1 MSQGKPFTDEQRNSI
16 IESLKPFLEMGLSR
30 NKACEAIGL
39 DPTTLSK
46 WVQGDEALSMKLKG
60 WENTMNILALTNVH
74 SALEKEAEMED
85 ARKETS
91 KWYLERRMK
100 KEFST
105 RVENTGEDGAPLVVT
120 FDSSFNGSP
129 TPSEKNSW

>member
-1 MSQGKPFTDEQRNSI
+1 MAQGREWTKEEKSDI
-16 IESLKPFLEMGLSR
+16 IQSLRPFLEMGLSR
-30 NKACEAIGL
+30 NKACESIGL
-39 DPTTLSK
+39 APATLSN
-46 WVQGDEALSMKLKG
+46 WVKDDEALGMKLQG
-60 WENTMNILALTNVH
+60 WENTMNMLALTNVH
-74 SALEKEAEMED
+74 SALQKEAETED

-120 FDSSFNGSP
+120 FDNSFNDSP
-129 TPSEKNSW
+129 RAPKENS